1 MDPCSWKLYGFHDED
16 VLNQKPIFLE
26 QRLNEEPRVW
36 QTIISCPVIFEEK
49 LDIWKSDSMSNLAIF
64 WEILKIRRRK
74 FLKKSHEI
82 RHFIYL
88 FSPNLGGKSCKSL
101 VRKRSPLDNAL
112 WRRNCCLN
120 PQKQPLFWEK
130 SNENL
135 TTRHLQRARKLNKM
149 SSNWTQINGL
159 SHPGH
164 HRLLMQGPTF
174 QCNVDYRNPQGSY
187 GMDEQWLAENS
198 QAQLIREVI
207 SGSGRSAQK

>member
-1 MDPCSWKLYGFHDED
+1 M
-16 VLNQKPIFLE
+16 
-26 QRLNEEPRVW
+26 W

-135 TTRHLQRARKLNKM
+135 TTRHLQRARKLDKM
-149 SSNWTQINGL
+149 SPIIGDAKLSESVTSCVRETVSEVAHQSSGEIENREGQI
-159 SHPGH
+159 
-164 HRLLMQGPTF
+164 
-174 QCNVDYRNPQGSY
+174 
-187 GMDEQWLAENS
+187 
-198 QAQLIREVI
+198 I
-207 SGSGRSAQK
+207 